1 MIREGMETLPYK
13 MSGLERYSV
22 VGEGLCA
29 LPPKVRIPTV
39 KIKTIVN
46 SEWKAIRS
54 RMVTDN
60 KKQIPQYQKGFCGI

>member
-29 LPPKVRIPTV
+29 LPPKVHIPTV
-39 KIKTIVN
+39 KIKTTEK
-46 SEWKAIRS
+46 SERRTKHIAE
-54 RMVTDN
+54 
-60 KKQIPQYQKGFCGI
+60 